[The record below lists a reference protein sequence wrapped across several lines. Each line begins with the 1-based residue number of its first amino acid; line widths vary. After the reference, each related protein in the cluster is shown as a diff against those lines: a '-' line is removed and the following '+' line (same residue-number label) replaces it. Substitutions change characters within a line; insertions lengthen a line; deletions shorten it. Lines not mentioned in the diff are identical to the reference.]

1 MSRLALVLLVVS
13 SACKTDNQPKPA
25 PAPAP
30 EAPKPAPVKPPEP
43 PVKRPDPT
51 PPPEAAKPT
60 DAELEA
66 KSFTMVEKMGD
77 LFIADAKDCDKL
89 AIDLK
94 AFITENKPMMLQLSE
109 MERRQTPE
117 ERTAY
122 NQRTK
127 ERQDATMKRIQ
138 PAVDACKANPN
149 VQAAMAEIP
158 E

>member
-30 EAPKPAPVKPPEP
+30 EVAKPAQVKPPEP
-43 PVKRPDPT
+43 PAK
-51 PPPEAAKPT
+51 PPEAAKPT

-77 LFIADAKDCDKL
+77 LFLADAKDCDKL
-89 AIDLK
+89 AVDLK

-127 ERQDATMKRIQ
+127 ARQDETMKRIQ
-138 PAVDACKANPN
+138 PAVDACKTNAN